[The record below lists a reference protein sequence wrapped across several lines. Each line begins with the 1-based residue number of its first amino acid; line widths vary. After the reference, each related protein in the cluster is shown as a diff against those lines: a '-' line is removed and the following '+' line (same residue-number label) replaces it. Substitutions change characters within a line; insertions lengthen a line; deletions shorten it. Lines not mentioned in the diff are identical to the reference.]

1 MSSSNFNNLLVR
13 IGPSIA
19 RRDTKWRKAIPAKI
33 RLAVTLRFLATGDSY
48 QSLHYLFKISP
59 QVISEIVPEVCSAI
73 IEALKDIIKIPKEK
87 QEWLAIASN
96 FETGW
101 QFPHCLGVMDGK
113 HIVLQ
118 CPFNTNSEYY
128 NYKGSF
134 SIVLMALVDSNY
146 NFIYADIGCQG
157 RISDGGVFRNSTLYE
172 NIYRPNATIPQSV
185 PIAGYKNEDL
195 PSVFLADDAF
205 ELTTKILMA
214 FIRKGLFNG
223 FSIIASPVRAL

>member
-1 MSSSNFNNLLVR
+1 MLFKMDDYSIAAAAYFFMCYYNNLRKKKKKPRKRRWWMVSLHHSRKRYDGINMLADLQQEHSGQFENFCRMSSSDFNNLLDR

-73 IEALKDIIKIPKEK
+73 IEALKDNIKIPKEK

-96 FETGW
+96 FETRW
-101 QFPHCLGVMDGK
+101 QFPHCLGVTDGK

-146 NFIYADIGCQG
+146 NFIYADVGCQPY
-157 RISDGGVFRNSTLYE
+157 IF
-172 NIYRPNATIPQSV
+172 
-185 PIAGYKNEDL
+185 
-195 PSVFLADDAF
+195 
-205 ELTTKILMA
+205 
-214 FIRKGLFNG
+214 
-223 FSIIASPVRAL
+223 